1 MNLSVAQYISYD
13 LGTDGLQLKNP
24 VFARILNEA
33 TEHSGDE
40 EFCAEQYFT
49 QHPDVELSNIAAKM
63 VMDIPLTKS
72 LQISSEEESL
82 RSEAEHLVLDFRK
95 KYIEER
101 LARLKAE
108 ISKAAGDINKMRSLM
123 QEYAEAQKI
132 RNELARRLGN
142 DIVS

>member
-1 MNLSVAQYISYD
+1 
-13 LGTDGLQLKNP
+13 
-24 VFARILNEA
+24 
-33 TEHSGDE
+33 
-40 EFCAEQYFT
+40 
-49 QHPDVELSNIAAKM
+49 VELSNIAAKM